1 MKQPTTAE
9 VVREEIL
16 QRVVEQLAAKGL
28 TPSDV
33 PASFDLLLEG
43 VIDSFGVV
51 ELITWL
57 EERFAVEFDFDELS
71 ADDLTKVGPLA
82 AYVERKSAGA

>member
-1 MKQPTTAE
+1 MRPATAE
-9 VVREEIL
+9 VVREAIL
-16 QRVVEQLAAKGL
+16 ERVVEQLAAKGL
-28 TPSDV
+28 TPSEV

-51 ELITWL
+51 ELIMLL
-57 EERFAVEFDFDELS
+57 EQRFAVEFDFDELS

-82 AYVERKSAGA
+82 DYVERKSAAT

>member
-1 MKQPTTAE
+1 MQPTTAE

-16 QRVVEQLAAKGL
+16 ERVVEQLAAKGL

-51 ELITWL
+51 ELITLL
-57 EERFAVEFDFDELS
+57 EQRFAVEFDFDELS

-82 AYVERKSAGA
+82 EYVERKSAGA